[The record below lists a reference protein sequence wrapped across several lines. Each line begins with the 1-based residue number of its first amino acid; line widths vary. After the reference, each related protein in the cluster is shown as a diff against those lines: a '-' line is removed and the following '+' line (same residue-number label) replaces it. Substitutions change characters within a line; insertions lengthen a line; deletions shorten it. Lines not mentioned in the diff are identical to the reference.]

1 MAFKDDV
8 MFYLGTMTNNT
19 KEDPIEEAMID
30 ILEGE
35 SVCPECGHD
44 PCSCKKDKKKKSKKE
59 EDETDEN
66 ETEEDDDD
74 EEEASVSTKTAGG
87 DDDDDGYHASTDT
100 EDDDDDGEEKD
111 GEEDDTEDDDD
122 EEKDN
127 KKKKASAVTG
137 TASGD
142 DDGDRYHASADTEK
156 ASKKDEVLTANKLGI
171 KVPSD
176 GFTPEEIEILKQIAK
191 SKKSSIVADD
201 HTNGRNGSV
210 ETALKES
217 ISRYAFDNAYEDKSA
232 TKSANTIKE
241 MIKSKKISKLLRENG
256 NHEAANAFS
265 LAEEMYLDKTPGA
278 LKAYKAA
285 VKKYLF

>member
-44 PCSCKKDKKKKSKKE
+44 PCSCKKDKKKKGKKE
-59 EDETDEN
+59 EDETGEN
-66 ETEEDDDD
+66 ETEEDDED
-74 EEEASVSTKTAGG
+74 EDEEASVSTKTAGG

-100 EDDDDDGEEKD
+100 EDDDDDEED
-111 GEEDDTEDDDD
+111 GEDDDTEDDDD
-122 EEKDN
+122 EEEKDS

-137 TASGD
+137 TAGGD
-142 DDGDRYHASADTEK
+142 DDGDRHHASADTEK
-156 ASKKDEVLTANKLGI
+156 TSKKDEVLTANKLGI
-171 KVPSD
+171 KVPTD

-217 ISRYAFDNAYEDKSA
+217 ISRYAFDNAYENKNA

-241 MIKSKKISKLLRENG
+241 MIKSKKLSKLLRENG

>member
-44 PCSCKKDKKKKSKKE
+44 PCSCKKDKKKKGKKE

-66 ETEEDDDD
+66 ETEEEDDDD
-74 EEEASVSTKTAGG
+74 EEASVSTKTAGG

-100 EDDDDDGEEKD
+100 EK
-111 GEEDDTEDDDD
+111 T
-122 EEKDN
+122 
-127 KKKKASAVTG
+127 
-137 TASGD
+137 
-142 DDGDRYHASADTEK
+142 
-156 ASKKDEVLTANKLGI
+156 SKKDEVLTANKLGI
-171 KVPSD
+171 KVPTD

-217 ISRYAFDNAYEDKSA
+217 ISRYAFDNAYENKNA

-241 MIKSKKISKLLRENG
+241 MIKSKKLSKLLRENG